1 METVVSSKGQVVI
14 PSALRRKYDIKKG
27 TKVEVTD
34 RDGRIVLEP
43 VNRGTIRRLRGILKG
58 TKVLEGLMAD
68 RARDREKEDAGLRS
82 R

>member
-58 TKVLEGLMAD
+58 TRALEDLMAD
-68 RARDREKEDAGLRS
+68 RARDREKEDAGSRS

>member
-14 PSALRRKYDIKKG
+14 PSVLRRKYEIRKG
-27 TKVEVTD
+27 TKMEVTD
-34 RDGRIVLEP
+34 QGGRIVLEP

-58 TKVLEGLMAD
+58 TRALEDLMAD
-68 RARDREKEDAGLRS
+68 RARDREKEDAGSRS

>member
-27 TKVEVTD
+27 TKVDVTD

-43 VNRGTIRRLRGILKG
+43 VNRRTIHRLRGLLKG
-58 TKVLEGLMAD
+58 TGALEGLMAE
-68 RARDREKEDAGLRS
+68 RARDREKEDEGS
-82 R
+82 RTR

>member
-58 TKVLEGLMAD
+58 TRALEDLIAD

>member
-43 VNRGTIRRLRGILKG
+43 VT
-58 TKVLEGLMAD
+58 
-68 RARDREKEDAGLRS
+68 AGRS
-82 R
+82 AGCAAFSKAHGRSKT